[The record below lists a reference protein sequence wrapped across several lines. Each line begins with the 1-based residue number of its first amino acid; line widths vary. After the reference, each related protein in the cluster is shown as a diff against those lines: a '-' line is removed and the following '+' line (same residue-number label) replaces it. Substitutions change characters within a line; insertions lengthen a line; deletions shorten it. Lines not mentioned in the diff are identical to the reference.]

1 MLHQS
6 LVSPEMISDTP
17 GSQSSPQ
24 LHIVIH
30 LQLFG
35 VVVSGSATNTVI
47 CFCSLF
53 KPDSCSVFPRAKG
66 QEPARKL
73 IDERH
78 GLSDMSDSE
87 ESVIPILL
95 KFKFAHL
102 LQEQRQ
108 KVGIIKL
115 QNFSYFLRYPSN
127 YK

>member
-1 MLHQS
+1 M
-6 LVSPEMISDTP
+6 
-17 GSQSSPQ
+17 
-24 LHIVIH
+24 
-30 LQLFG
+30 
-35 VVVSGSATNTVI
+35 VVSGSATNTVI

-53 KPDSCSVFPRAKG
+53 KPDSCSIFPRAKG
-66 QEPARKL
+66 QEAARKL

-78 GLSDMSDSE
+78 GLSDMSAY
-87 ESVIPILL
+87 VILWTIKMTIWHTHRI

>member
-53 KPDSCSVFPRAKG
+53 KPDSCSIFPLAKG
-66 QEPARKL
+66 QEAARKL

-78 GLSDMSDSE
+78 GLCNTMDYQDDY
-87 ESVIPILL
+87 L
-95 KFKFAHL
+95 A
-102 LQEQRQ
+102 
-108 KVGIIKL
+108 
-115 QNFSYFLRYPSN
+115 YT
-127 YK
+127 